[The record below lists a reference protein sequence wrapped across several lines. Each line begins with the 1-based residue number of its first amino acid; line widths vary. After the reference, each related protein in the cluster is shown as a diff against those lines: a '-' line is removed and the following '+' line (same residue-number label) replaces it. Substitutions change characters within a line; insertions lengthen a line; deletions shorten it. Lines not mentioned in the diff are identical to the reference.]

1 MIDLGDNEARH
12 IALLYRQM
20 LKQLERQLAPLG
32 LGPGRY
38 LYLFALYIEDGRTQQ
53 ELADAV
59 VSDKAAAARAL
70 SRLESD
76 GYIRRLP
83 DPHDRRLVRAWLTAR
98 GKAQRALLERAATD
112 TIETL
117 TAALSPRD
125 RRALKRLLATL
136 ARPLINR

>member
-1 MIDLGDNEARH
+1 MIDLRDNEARH

-53 ELADAV
+53 ALADAV
-59 VSDKAAAARAL
+59 SSDKAAAARAL

-76 GYIRRLP
+76 GYIQRLP
-83 DPHDRRLVRAWLTAR
+83 DPDDRRLVRAWLTPR
-98 GKAQRALLERAATD
+98 GRSQRALLERAAAD
-112 TIETL
+112 TIEHL
-117 TAALSPRD
+117 TATLSASE
-125 RRALKRLLATL
+125 RRTLKRLLATL
-136 ARPLINR
+136 ASPLIKG